1 MFSLVALLGGLI
13 FLGLGAEWF
22 TRGAVALA
30 HHFNLPRR
38 FIGLTLAS
46 LGGGL
51 PALATLLQA
60 AHNGSAQLALGGAI
74 GASLFMLLG
83 GLGVAAIAKP
93 FPATSGMRFADS
105 ISLLIAA
112 IATFYGL
119 SHFTGSSPMPRW
131 LGLAALGLAMLY
143 AFWAYSQKDRTLPH
157 IPATNRRV
165 HPLFTTGLAFG
176 GLFALMLGATLLV
189 RGTLQLNQSLNYS
202 DFLLGFTV
210 LAWGMVL
217 PTITSVVVTGFDP
230 DYKPSPAHTLVGLA
244 IFTLI
249 AVPGYMQVLHPFT
262 LPDFTAGPALTMLAA
277 AALAGMVYMRPKHP
291 FGRAEGAL
299 FLAAYLLC
307 LWQAFTTF

>member
-1 MFSLVALLGGLI
+1 MFIALALLGGLI

-30 HHFNLPRR
+30 QHFNLPRR

-74 GASLFMLLG
+74 GGSLFMLLG
-83 GLGVAAIAKP
+83 GLGIAALAKP
-93 FPATSGMRFADS
+93 FSATSGMRFADS

-112 IATFYGL
+112 VATFYGL
-119 SHFTGSSPMPRW
+119 SHFAGQTPLPRW
-131 LGLAALGLAMLY
+131 LGAAALGLAMLY
-143 AFWAYSQKDRTLPH
+143 ALWAYRQKDRPLPH

-165 HPLFTTGLAFG
+165 HPLLTTGLAFG
-176 GLFALMLGATLLV
+176 GLFALLLGATLLV

-210 LAWGMVL
+210 LSWGMVL
-217 PTITSVVVTGFDP
+217 PTLTTVVVAGFDP
-230 DYKPSPAHTLVGLA
+230 DIKTAPTNNLVGLA
-244 IFTLI
+244 LFTLI

-262 LPDFTAGPALTMLAA
+262 FTQFAAGPALAMLAA
-277 AALAGMVYMRPKHP
+277 AALAGMVYLRPKHL

-299 FLAAYLLC
+299 FLAVYLLC
-307 LWQAFTTF
+307 LWQAFSTF